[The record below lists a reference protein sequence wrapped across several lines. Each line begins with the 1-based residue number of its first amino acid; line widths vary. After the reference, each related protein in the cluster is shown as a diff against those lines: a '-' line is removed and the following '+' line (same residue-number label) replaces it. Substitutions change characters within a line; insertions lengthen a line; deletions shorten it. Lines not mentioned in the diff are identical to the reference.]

1 MRGNGPHDSDRD
13 RNQKVMGVYE
23 IADAGF
29 RAGRKATGRKCFVLF
44 QRAVGRFRKD
54 PVTSTNGG
62 RPPASL
68 SHVLRATLILRRW
81 HSSRNRRQ
89 PANDAYAF
97 LGQEV
102 VGSPP
107 RASCSPDLKA
117 FSGLVPMHPALSASS
132 LFSGFRTVAPG
143 LCGLVRGLIHP
154 EAMTI
159 GAPANINVGGPHE
172 GQSAHTLC
180 R

>member
-44 QRAVGRFRKD
+44 QRAVARFRKD

-117 FSGLVPMHPALSASS
+117 FSGLVPMHPALSAFQLVLRIRDGRAGSVRARARHDSS
-132 LFSGFRTVAPG
+132 
-143 LCGLVRGLIHP
+143 RGDDHRSAS
-154 EAMTI
+154 EYQRR
-159 GAPANINVGGPHE
+159 GA
-172 GQSAHTLC
+172 T
-180 R
+180 